1 LDCRISCG
9 KVTKFFQRHKY
20 CILFVEIYFCFTG
33 SFYSSRKGESYIYK
47 VPNSLNKIK
56 ASSQT
61 ASFPYLVLA
70 VSLLLTI
77 GITYN
82 FYQSAKNK
90 DKIRFNNEISR
101 LQSAIENKINLYI
114 ALLKGGRGFIESNQ
128 NITRRNFAEYVESL
142 EMRKNYTGAQG
153 IGYTQIVPAAERN
166 AFIEKMKAE
175 GYADFNIF
183 PFSEKADYKVV
194 TYLEPFDERNRKF
207 IGFDIST
214 EKNWMDASSRAAASG
229 SAAASAKISLMQ
241 EDGVEAQP
249 GFLIY
254 LPIYKK
260 GSTTSDEDRKKNVT
274 SYIYSPFRADRFL
287 NEIQNNQS
295 ASDIFIKVYDG
306 EANEENLLMQ
316 TGGDRAPLKI
326 ADRIDEQYAAEK
338 ELNVTGKNWIVRFES
353 SPAFTAQSSVSWTPI
368 ILVIGVIFSLLLSG
382 MTYWETFAR
391 IRLQTTAA
399 DLYELQEQ
407 KQELLEKEQK
417 ARLSAEQANKAKDAF
432 IAVVSHELRTPL
444 NTISGWTR
452 ILKTDELSE
461 NTKNLAL
468 EKVEKNLRLQTKLVE
483 SLLDYSQ
490 IVSGTVAIQGEE
502 FDFSH
507 VFEKIFAEVEP
518 TAQEKSVEMVKENR
532 LNGQTVFGDEAKI
545 ELVIY
550 NLLNNAVKFTHSGG
564 KVEAVA
570 LENNGHIQMTIKDNG
585 RGISAEFLPYV
596 FDRFTQA
603 DTSSTR
609 DSGGLGLGL
618 TISNQIVK
626 LHNGTIEAQSEGEGK
641 GAIFTVKVPRYV
653 KSVR

>member
-1 LDCRISCG
+1 MS
-9 KVTKFFQRHKY
+9 
-20 CILFVEIYFCFTG
+20 
-33 SFYSSRKGESYIYK
+33 
-47 VPNSLNKIK
+47 KIK

-82 FYQSAKNK
+82 FYQNAKNK
-90 DKIRFNNEISR
+90 DNIQFNNEINR
-101 LQSAIENKINLYI
+101 LQSAIENKVNLYI

-128 NITRRNFAEYVESL
+128 NITRSSFAEYVESL

-175 GYADFNIF
+175 SYADFNIY
-183 PFSEKADYKVV
+183 PFSEKDDYQVV

-214 EKNWMDASSRAAASG
+214 EKSWMEASSRAAASG
-229 SAAASAKISLMQ
+229 GAAASAKISLMQ
-241 EDGVEAQP
+241 EDGAEAQS

-260 GSTTSDEDRKKNVT
+260 GSTPSNENRKKNVAG
-274 SYIYSPFRADRFL
+274 YIYSPFRADRFL
-287 NEIQNNQS
+287 NEIQNNQL
-295 ASDIFIKVYDG
+295 ASDILIKVYDG
-306 EANEENLLMQ
+306 VVNEENLLMQ
-316 TGGDRAPLKI
+316 TGGNRTSLKI
-326 ADRIDEQYAAEK
+326 ADRMDERYAAEK
-338 ELNVTGKNWIVRFES
+338 ELNVAGKNWIVRFES
-353 SPAFTAQSSVSWTPI
+353 SPAFAAQSSVSWTPI
-368 ILVIGVIFSLLLSG
+368 ILIIGFVFSLLLSG

-391 IRLQTTAA
+391 IKLQTTAA
-399 DLYELQEQ
+399 ELYELQEQ

-417 ARLSAEQANKAKDAF
+417 ARLAAEQANVAKDAF

-444 NTISGWTR
+444 NTIAGWTR
-452 ILKTDELSE
+452 ILKTDNLSE
-461 NTKNLAL
+461 STKNLAFD
-468 EKVEKNLRLQTKLVE
+468 KVEKNLRLQIRLVE
-483 SLLDYSQ
+483 SMLDYSQ
-490 IVSGTVAIQGEE
+490 IVSDTVILNSVE

-507 VFEKIFAEVEP
+507 VFEQLFAEFEP
-518 TAQEKSVEMVKENR
+518 TAREKSIEMVKENR
-532 LNGQTVFGDEAKI
+532 LNGQTIFGDENKI
-545 ELVIY
+545 KVVIY
-550 NLLNNAVKFTHSGG
+550 NLLDNAVKFTHPGG
-564 KVEAVA
+564 TLEAVA
-570 LENNGHIQMTIKDNG
+570 SENNGHIQMSIRDNG
-585 RGISAEFLPYV
+585 RGISTEFLPYV

-618 TISNQIVK
+618 TISNQIIK

-641 GAIFTVKVPRYV
+641 GAVFTVKVPRYI

>member
-1 LDCRISCG
+1 M
-9 KVTKFFQRHKY
+9 KVT
-20 CILFVEIYFCFTG
+20 LV
-33 SFYSSRKGESYIYK
+33 K
-47 VPNSLNKIK
+47 VSKSLNKIK
-56 ASSQT
+56 DSSQT

-77 GITYN
+77 GIAYN

-90 DKIRFNNEISR
+90 DKIRFNNEINR
-101 LQSAIENKINLYI
+101 LQSAIENKVNLYI

-128 NITRRNFAEYVESL
+128 NITRQNFAEYVESL

-153 IGYTQIVPAAERN
+153 IGYTQIVPAAGRN

-183 PFSEKADYKVV
+183 PFSEKAGYQVV

-214 EKNWMDASSRAAASG
+214 EKNWLDASDRAAVSG
-229 SAAASAKISLMQ
+229 EAAASAKISLVQ
-241 EDGVEAQP
+241 EDGAEAQP

-260 GSTTSDEDRKKNVT
+260 GTASAVENREKNV
-274 SYIYSPFRADRFL
+274 SGYIFSPFRADRFL

-306 EANEENLLMQ
+306 GISGENLLMQ
-316 TGGDRAPLKI
+316 TGGDRTPLKI
-326 ADRIDEQYAAEK
+326 ADRMDEHYAAEK
-338 ELNVTGKNWIVRFES
+338 ELNVTGKNWIVQFES
-353 SPAFTAQSSVSWTPI
+353 SPAFTAQSSAGWTPI
-368 ILVIGVIFSLLLSG
+368 ILAVGVIFSLLLSG

-391 IRLQTTAA
+391 IKLQTTAA
-399 DLYELQEQ
+399 ELYELQEQ
-407 KQELLEKEQK
+407 KQELLEKEQQ

-468 EKVEKNLRLQTKLVE
+468 EKVEKNLRLQIRLVE
-483 SLLDYSQ
+483 ALLDYSQ
-490 IVSGTVAIQGEE
+490 IVSGTVKLQNKE
-502 FDFSH
+502 FEFSQ
-507 VFEKIFAEVEP
+507 VFEKIFAEFEP
-518 TAQEKSVEMVKENR
+518 TAKEKSIEMVKENR
-532 LNGQTVFGDEAKI
+532 LNGQTVFGDEDKMR
-545 ELVIY
+545 LVIY
-550 NLLNNAVKFTHSGG
+550 NLLDNAVKFTHSGG
-564 KVEAVA
+564 TLEAVA
-570 LENNGHIQMTIKDNG
+570 IENDGHIQMIIKDNG
-585 RGISAEFLPYV
+585 RGISADFLPYV

-603 DTSSTR
+603 DTSITR

-618 TISNQIVK
+618 TISHQIIK
-626 LHNGTIEAQSEGEGK
+626 LHNGSIEAQSEGEGK